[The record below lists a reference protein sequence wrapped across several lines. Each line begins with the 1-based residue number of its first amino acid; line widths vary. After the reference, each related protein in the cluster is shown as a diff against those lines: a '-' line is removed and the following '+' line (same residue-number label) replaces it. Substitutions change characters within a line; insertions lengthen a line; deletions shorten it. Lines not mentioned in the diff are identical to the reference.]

1 MNMEKENLPKRLIDK
16 SIEAFIMGI
25 EIYNKP
31 TIKYRA
37 EGFSFFICNAW
48 ELLIKAYLID
58 NHGEQSV
65 YFNDNPNRTISL
77 SDAIKLVFTNKHDPL
92 RLNLEQIIQLR
103 NTSTHF
109 ITDDYEKIYAPLF
122 QASVIN
128 YDTKLK
134 EFYDIDITD
143 FIASNFL
150 TLSLNIEDRSDDEIR
165 AKYSKVMAER
175 LIKEKK
181 KINNEIQT
189 EGPSFSIPVQTKLI
203 ITKNPKDADLSVNIS
218 STSDNNVTLIHDV
231 KDPNNIYIY
240 TQNKVISLV
249 NKRLKKKSIVLNK
262 QKKSGEKYTD
272 KFTSRDFQL
281 FVKFYDLKHNSKYCY
296 HYEIGNRFGYSI
308 KVVELIT
315 REIIKN
321 PSIIPHIKEE
331 LLKAKK

>member
-1 MNMEKENLPKRLIDK
+1 MEKENLPKRLVDK

-25 EIYNKP
+25 EIHNKP

-37 EGFSFFICNAW
+37 EEFSFFICNAW
-48 ELLIKAYLID
+48 ELLIKAYLIN
-58 NHGEQSV
+58 NHGEQSI
-65 YFNDNPNRTISL
+65 YFTDNPDRTISL
-77 SDAIKLVFTNKHDPL
+77 SDAIKMVFTNKHDPL

-128 YDTKLK
+128 YADKLK
-134 EFYDIDITD
+134 EFYDIDIND

-150 TLSLNIEDRSDDEIR
+150 TLSINIEDRSDDEIR

-175 LIKEKK
+175 LIKERKK
-181 KINNEIQT
+181 VNSESQN

-203 ITKNPKDADLSVNIS
+203 ITKKPKDADLSVNIS
-218 STSDNNVTLIHDV
+218 STSDNNVTLVHDI
-231 KDPNNIYIY
+231 KDPSNVYIY
-240 TQNKVISLV
+240 TQKKIISLV
-249 NKRLKKKSIVLNK
+249 NKRLKKKNIVLNK
-262 QKKSGEKYTD
+262 QRKNGEKYTD

-281 FVKFYDLKHNSKYCY
+281 FVKFYNLKQDSKYCY
-296 HYEIGNRFGYSI
+296 HYKIGNRFGYSI
-308 KVVELIT
+308 KVIELIT
-315 REIIKN
+315 KEIIKN
-321 PSIIPHIKEE
+321 PSIIPHIKKE